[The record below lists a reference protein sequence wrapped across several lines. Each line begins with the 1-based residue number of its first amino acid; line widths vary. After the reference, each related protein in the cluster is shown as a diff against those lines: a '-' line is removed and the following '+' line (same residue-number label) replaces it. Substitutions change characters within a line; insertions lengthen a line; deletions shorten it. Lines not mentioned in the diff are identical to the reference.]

1 MESGPA
7 TADLDLFDATAELP
21 PVVAPA
27 PPPSRSRRRAPGRRR
42 PVIAGAGAVLAVGV
56 IVVVAGLLG
65 GTERNDRALPDD
77 NASLPSLVLPS
88 GGDAAS
94 ASGTSASAALPGHPT
109 ASASGASRTTAT
121 ATATATAS
129 VTSASTAATHGGS
142 DSAAAS
148 GTVLKPGARG
158 AEVVELQERLA
169 QLQLYDEP
177 ADGKYDGGVRDAV
190 LRFQQAY
197 DVRGDTDGVYGTNTR
212 RALEARTAQP

>member
-1 MESGPA
+1 
-7 TADLDLFDATAELP
+7 
-21 PVVAPA
+21 
-27 PPPSRSRRRAPGRRR
+27 PPSRSRRRSRRRAPRRRR

-56 IVVVAGLLG
+56 IVVIAGLLG
-65 GTERNDRALPDD
+65 GTEQNDRALPDD

-121 ATATATAS
+121 ATATAS
-129 VTSASTAATHGGS
+129 VTSASAAATHGGS

-197 DVRGDTDGVYGTNTR
+197 NVRGDTDGVYGTNTR